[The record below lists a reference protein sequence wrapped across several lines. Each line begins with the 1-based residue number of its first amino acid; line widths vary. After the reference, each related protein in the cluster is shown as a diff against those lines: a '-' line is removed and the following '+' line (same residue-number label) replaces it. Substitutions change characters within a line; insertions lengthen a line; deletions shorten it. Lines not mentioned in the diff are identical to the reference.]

1 MSKKPNGKRLNESQ
15 RCEIISK
22 LSKTTAF
29 SKRAIA
35 REYEVSEG
43 AIRKIWLNREA
54 IQERSALL
62 TQETKEKTFR
72 ASVGRFTELENMLYV
87 WIDSMRRASLPVP
100 PSLAIAKAKSIASSL
115 SIPESDFKA
124 SWQWF
129 SRFRVRS
136 GLQKIILHGEETEV
150 NKNDPELLAAL
161 ENLYAIIAQYDA
173 ENVYNMDET
182 GLFFRLLPRY
192 SLLMPDEDISTTRG
206 KKKANDRVSLIVCAN
221 ATGTHKIPCALI
233 GRPKEPACIKDRH
246 WPIPYF
252 NQPKAWMDVETC
264 WKWFNEVFFPA
275 VKKRTGCRVLL
286 LMDNAPGHFE
296 AFERDNVRIVFF
308 PPNCT
313 KWKQPSGMGI
323 IAALKKRYKYLY
335 LKDVLDFY
343 GLDKEAKSRKKDQG
357 RRLRRGA
364 AGVIYGNP
372 AHLLNATNYVKEAW
386 DSVSPSLIKNAFVK
400 AELMT
405 LDLELEADGNT
416 EDVDTEVAKALE
428 ILNVPIALS
437 ELEDFVHIDDEN
449 SQEYAAAVLEDV
461 EELLE
466 SMKIVEIVMDD
477 DDDDVNAQDLN
488 ACLGSGV
495 VFQGFES
502 LYKQILDIEDQLLCP
517 EVQIEADDTFN
528 DLKTLFESFQ
538 SKIRA
543 ITLKAK
549 REKLQ
554 NMS

>member
-1 MSKKPNGKRLNESQ
+1 
-15 RCEIISK
+15 
-22 LSKTTAF
+22 
-29 SKRAIA
+29 
-35 REYEVSEG
+35 
-43 AIRKIWLNREA
+43 
-54 IQERSALL
+54 
-62 TQETKEKTFR
+62 
-72 ASVGRFTELENMLYV
+72 
-87 WIDSMRRASLPVP
+87 
-100 PSLAIAKAKSIASSL
+100 
-115 SIPESDFKA
+115 
-124 SWQWF
+124 
-129 SRFRVRS
+129 
-136 GLQKIILHGEETEV
+136 
-150 NKNDPELLAAL
+150 
-161 ENLYAIIAQYDA
+161 
-173 ENVYNMDET
+173 
-182 GLFFRLLPRY
+182 
-192 SLLMPDEDISTTRG
+192 
-206 KKKANDRVSLIVCAN
+206 
-221 ATGTHKIPCALI
+221 
-233 GRPKEPACIKDRH
+233 
-246 WPIPYF
+246 
-252 NQPKAWMDVETC
+252 
-264 WKWFNEVFFPA
+264 
-275 VKKRTGCRVLL
+275 
-286 LMDNAPGHFE
+286 
-296 AFERDNVRIVFF
+296 
-308 PPNCT
+308 
-313 KWKQPSGMGI
+313 
-323 IAALKKRYKYLY
+323 
-335 LKDVLDFY
+335 
-343 GLDKEAKSRKKDQG
+343 
-357 RRLRRGA
+357 
-364 AGVIYGNP
+364 
-372 AHLLNATNYVKEAW
+372 
-386 DSVSPSLIKNAFVK
+386 
-400 AELMT
+400 MT